1 MVSPASSPDIGAAE
15 VRAAVHEHLGLRSAE
30 HCERTAAEARR
41 LAERHGLDGDVAELA
56 GLLHDWSRDES
67 DEALLDHAEGAG
79 LAVLAEER
87 FHPYLLHARVGA
99 DQVGRIFPRVPP
111 AVLSAI
117 AAHTVGAVPL
127 AALDMVV
134 YIADAIEPAR
144 DYPGVDELREVAA
157 TRPLLE
163 TFALAYTLSVDNV
176 CEKGSPLHPMTSL
189 VAGEVRRVSGSSLG
203 HGEAYGA

>member
-1 MVSPASSPDIGAAE
+1 VSPESCPDIAPAT
-15 VRAAVHEHLGLRSAE
+15 VRAAVREHLGRRSAE
-30 HCERTAAEARR
+30 HCERTAAAARQ
-41 LAERHGLDGDVAELA
+41 LAERHGLDADAAEVA

-67 DEALLDHAEGAG
+67 DDALLEYAEGAG

-99 DQVGRIFPRVPP
+99 DQVRAVFPDLPLP
-111 AVLSAI
+111 VLSAI

-127 AALDMVV
+127 SPLDMIV

-144 DYPGVDELREVAA
+144 EHPGVEELREVAA

-163 TFALAYTLSVDNV
+163 AFALAYTLSVDAV
-176 CEKGSPLHPMTSL
+176 CDKGSPLHPMTSL
-189 VAGEVRRVSGSSLG
+189 VAGEVRRVTGASLG

>member
-1 MVSPASSPDIGAAE
+1 VIPESSPDIALIT
-15 VRAAVHEHLGLRSAE
+15 VRAAVREHLGRRSAE
-30 HCERTAAEARR
+30 HCERTAFAARE
-41 LAERHGLDGDVAELA
+41 LAERHELDGDAA
-56 GLLHDWSRDES
+56 DWSRDES
-67 DEALLDHAEGAG
+67 DEALLEYAESAG

-99 DQVGRIFPRVPP
+99 DQVRAILPGLPLS
-111 AVLSAI
+111 VLSAI

-127 AALDMVV
+127 APLDMVV

-144 DYPGVDELREVAA
+144 DHPGVEDLRQVAA

-163 TFALAYTLSVDNV
+163 AFALAYTLSVDTV

-189 VAGEVRRVSGSSLG
+189 VAGEVRRVTGASLG
-203 HGEAYGA
+203 HGEAYGT

>member
-1 MVSPASSPDIGAAE
+1 VNPASCPDIGIAQ
-15 VRAAVHEHLGLRSAE
+15 VRAAVRERLGRRSAE
-30 HCERTAAEARR
+30 HCERTATAARE
-41 LAERHGLDGDVAELA
+41 LAEFHELDGDAAEVAA
-56 GLLHDWSRDES
+56 LLHDWSRDES
-67 DEALLDHAEGAG
+67 DEALLEYAESAG
-79 LAVLAEER
+79 LAILAEER

-99 DQVGRIFPRVPP
+99 DQVRQVFPGLSL

-127 AALDMVV
+127 SPLDMVV

-144 DYPGVDELREVAA
+144 DFQGVDELRRVAA

-163 TFALAYTLSVDNV
+163 AFALAYTLSVESV

-189 VAGEVRRVSGSSLG
+189 VAGEVRRVGGASLN